1 MKNASNETFCAAQ
14 RAYSRTEFLSDA
26 AVHVSGLAAAV
37 VAVPTL
43 IALAVIWNGSSPV
56 VAGVSVYGGSLLAM
70 LLFSALYNM
79 VPAGSWTA
87 VLRRLDHSAIYF
99 KIAGT
104 FTPFA
109 ALSGGPAG
117 HLLAGLWGAALAGT
131 GLRVFAPERLK
142 WLALGL
148 YLAMGWLGAIAG
160 SAVLRDL
167 SEPVFGL
174 MLAGG
179 LAYTAG
185 FPIYLAKRLPFQ
197 NAIWHV
203 FVLAGS
209 VLFFTAVVLRLK
221 EVSVTTLG

>member
-1 MKNASNETFCAAQ
+1 MNASDEPSYPAH
-14 RAYSRTEFLSDA
+14 RAYSRTELLSDA
-26 AVHVSGLAAAV
+26 AVHILGVAAA
-37 VAVPTL
+37 AIGVPTL
-43 IALAVIWNGSSPV
+43 IALAAIWNGSGQV
-56 VAGVSVYGGSLLAM
+56 VVGMSVYSASLLAM

-79 VPAGSWTA
+79 VPQGSWTA

-109 ALSGGPAG
+109 ALSGGPGG

-131 GLRVFAPERLK
+131 GLRVFAPERLR

-148 YLAMGWLGAIAG
+148 YLAMGWVGALAG
-160 SAVLRDL
+160 GAMLADVS
-167 SEPVFGL
+167 SSVFGL

-179 LAYTAG
+179 LVYTAG
-185 FPIYLAKRLPFQ
+185 FPVYLAKRLPFQ

-209 VLFFTAVVLRLK
+209 VLFFIAVVLRLR
-221 EVSVTTLG
+221 EASIPAVG

>member
-1 MKNASNETFCAAQ
+1 MTISDEASSPAQ
-14 RAYSRTEFLSDA
+14 RAYSRTELLSDA
-26 AVHVSGLAAAV
+26 AVHVSGLAAAA

-43 IALAVIWNGSSPV
+43 ITLAAIWDGSSPV
-56 VAGVSVYGGSLLAM
+56 VAGVSIYGASLIAM

-79 VPAGSWTA
+79 VPKGNWTS

-109 ALSGGPAG
+109 ALSGGPGG

-131 GLRVFAPERLK
+131 GLRVFAPERMK

-148 YLAMGWLGAIAG
+148 YLAMGWVGALAG
-160 SAVLRDL
+160 GAMLADL
-167 SEPVFGL
+167 SSSVFGL
-174 MLAGG
+174 ILAGG
-179 LAYTAG
+179 LVYTAG
-185 FPIYLAKRLPFQ
+185 FPVYLAKGLPFQ

-203 FVLAGS
+203 FVLVGS
-209 VLFFTAVVLRLK
+209 VLFFIAVVLRLR
-221 EVSVTTLG
+221 EASIPGVG

>member
-1 MKNASNETFCAAQ
+1 MG
-14 RAYSRTEFLSDA
+14 DA
-26 AVHVSGLAAAV
+26 VVHVSGLAMAA

-43 IALAVIWNGSSPV
+43 IALAAIWNGSGPV
-56 VAGVSVYGGSLLAM
+56 VAGVSVYGASLLAM

-79 VPAGSWTA
+79 IPGGSWTA

-109 ALSGGPAG
+109 ALSGGPGG

-131 GLRVFAPERLK
+131 GLRVFAPEKLR

-148 YLAMGWLGAIAG
+148 YLGMGWVGALAGGAIFA
-160 SAVLRDL
+160 DL
-167 SEPVFGL
+167 SGSVFAL

-179 LAYTAG
+179 LVYTAG
-185 FPIYLAKRLPFQ
+185 FPVYLAKGLPFN
-197 NAIWHV
+197 NAIWHA
-203 FVLAGS
+203 FVLAGT
-209 VLFFTAVVLRLK
+209 VLFFIAVVLRLK
-221 EVSVTTLG
+221 EASIPLA

>member
-1 MKNASNETFCAAQ
+1 MNALDRPSSPAQ
-14 RAYSRTEFLSDA
+14 RAYSRTELLSDA
-26 AVHVSGLAAAV
+26 AVHVSGLAAAA

-43 IALAVIWNGSSPV
+43 IALALIWNGSGTV
-56 VAGVSVYGGSLLAM
+56 VLSVSVYGASLLAM

-79 VPAGSWTA
+79 VPPGSWTA

-109 ALSGGPAG
+109 ALSGGPG
-117 HLLAGLWGAALAGT
+117 GTVLAGLWGAALAGT
-131 GLRVFAPERLK
+131 GLRVFAPERLR

-148 YLAMGWLGAIAG
+148 YLAMGWVGALAG
-160 SAVLRDL
+160 AAMFANL
-167 SEPVFGL
+167 SDGVFGL

-179 LAYTAG
+179 IVYTAG
-185 FPIYLAKRLPFQ
+185 FPVYLAKSLPFQ

-209 VLFFTAVVLRLK
+209 VLFFTALVLQLREASLPAMA
-221 EVSVTTLG
+221 

>member
-1 MKNASNETFCAAQ
+1 MKVSDEFPGPTQ
-14 RAYSRTEFLSDA
+14 RAYGRSELLSDA
-26 AVHVSGLAAAV
+26 VVHVLGLAAAV
-37 VAVPTL
+37 LAVPAL
-43 IALAVIWNGSSPV
+43 IVVAVIWNGSGPV
-56 VAGVSVYGGSLLAM
+56 VASVSVYGAALFAM

-109 ALSGGPAG
+109 VLSGGTGG
-117 HLLAGLWGAALAGT
+117 HFLASLWGAALAGVS
-131 GLRVFAPERLK
+131 LRVFAPERLR

-148 YLAMGWLGAIAG
+148 YLAMGWVGALAG
-160 SAVLRDL
+160 GAMLADVSG
-167 SEPVFGL
+167 PVFKM

-179 LAYTAG
+179 LIYTAG
-185 FPIYLAKRLPFQ
+185 FPVYLAKRLPFQ
-197 NAIWHV
+197 NAVWHV

-209 VLFFTAVVLRLK
+209 ALFFIAVWLRLK
-221 EVSVTTLG
+221 EVSLSLAG